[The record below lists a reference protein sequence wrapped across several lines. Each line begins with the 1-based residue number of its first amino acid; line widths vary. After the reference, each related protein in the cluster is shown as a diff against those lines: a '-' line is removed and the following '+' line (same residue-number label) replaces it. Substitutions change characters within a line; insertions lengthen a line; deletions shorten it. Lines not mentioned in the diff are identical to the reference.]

1 MAILGLGNKVP
12 KVQDKKDDKKADDSQ
27 VKQPAQTS
35 QADEAKA
42 MLAKMAAKKDAGDC
56 PFC

>member
-1 MAILGLGNKVP
+1 MAIFGLGTKTAPVV
-12 KVQDKKDDKKADDSQ
+12 KADKKKDNKAAKPAASQ
-27 VKQPAQTS
+27 S
-35 QADEAKA
+35 DEAKA

>member
-1 MAILGLGNKVP
+1 MSVFGLGSKAKVEP
-12 KVQDKKDDKKADDSQ
+12 SSNDKKAAE
-27 VKQPAQTS
+27 VKSAVKNVQS
-35 QADEAKA
+35 DEAKA